1 MCQAADAARV
11 KTTRRYFPPAADG
24 RPHTVTGAIVFS
36 SEHKSNVRIGA
47 NAEVAQLVEQP
58 IRNRQVIGSSPI
70 VGSSFSSTCGS
81 VHRDLL
87 HICCTSNF
95 CFQPLHRLGHHA
107 RHRLDVASLRR
118 LNVFVAQDRLDH
130 LVRDSEFVQVRG

>member
-1 MCQAADAARV
+1 MPGAMAQTWLPIPRNEDYV
-11 KTTRRYFPPAADG
+11 GNWPAAAP
-24 RPHTVTGAIVFS
+24 RPGVSLCYTSCKFIRAD
-36 SEHKSNVRIGA
+36 
-47 NAEVAQLVEQP
+47 VAQLVEQP

-107 RHRLDVASLRR
+107 
-118 LNVFVAQDRLDH
+118 
-130 LVRDSEFVQVRG
+130 